1 MNNENVIEKM
11 EELKKGLDSEVL
23 DLFDSGVAYSGCYYI
38 CDMISEVADNFVDI
52 YNSDLL
58 DWVKNNY
65 EYIEEAL
72 DEFGTPQDSNG
83 RADFIKMIQ
92 QGQYLYYERL
102 FYYNLDDFIKYYVL
116 KYLIDNKINIDD
128 EKLEE
133 LLEVDSTDIDNNDYL
148 EDIDSYVEEFL
159 KDKEEV

>member
-58 DWVKNNY
+58 DWAKNNY
-65 EYIEEAL
+65 EYIEEAQ
-72 DEFGTPQDSNG
+72 DEFGTPKDSNDN
-83 RADFIKMIQ
+83 ADFFKMIS
-92 QGQYLYYERL
+92 QGEFLYYERL
-102 FYYNLDDFIKYYVL
+102 FYDNFSGFIEYYTL
-116 KYLIDNKINIDD
+116 KFLVDNKIIIDD
-128 EKLEE
+128 DKLDN
-133 LLEVDSTDIDNNDYL
+133 LLDYITSEIDYNQEFNEVDDY
-148 EDIDSYVEEFL
+148 IEEFL
-159 KDKEEV
+159 KDKEED

>member
-1 MNNENVIEKM
+1 MDNKNVIEKM
-11 EELKKGLDSEVL
+11 EELKSGLDSEVL
-23 DLFDSGVAYSGCYYI
+23 DLFDSGVGYSGNYYI
-38 CDMISEVADNFVDI
+38 DDMISEVADNFVDI

-58 DWVKNNY
+58 DWAKNNY

-72 DEFGTPQDSNG
+72 DEFGTPTDSNG
-83 RADFIKMIQ
+83 RADFIKMIS
-92 QGQYLYYERL
+92 QGEFLYYERL
-102 FYYNLDDFIKYYVL
+102 FYDNLDDFIKYYVL

-159 KDKEEV
+159 KDEEEN